1 MSIIERLN
9 EEHPDKL
16 RYFLSKA
23 PTLTLTLALTL
34 TLTLTLTLPQ
44 VSSEAK
50 AVVKALLSPSPAKRP
65 SASQLMAMPWV
76 QGERRRPQP

>member
-1 MSIIERLN
+1 MG
-9 EEHPDKL
+9 
-16 RYFLSKA
+16 
-23 PTLTLTLALTL
+23 TLTVATL
-34 TLTLTLTLPQ
+34 TVATLSMGTLQ

-76 QGERRRPQP
+76 KGERRRPQL